1 MTEFV
6 HGGAEEGI
14 KILNSMAIHLYKTST
29 PSTHNGVVGK
39 QVEANA

>member
-14 KILNSMAIHLYKTST
+14 KILNSMAIHLYKTSI
-29 PSTHNGVVGK
+29 PSTHNGVVDN
-39 QVEANA
+39 QVKSNA